1 LEEVVATEPK
11 EGLIQALLKIQKE
24 ETDQTEEEAGVAKQK
39 VKAEVVTKGE
49 AEEVKQ
55 EEAKEMVVKKEMA
68 KEVKQG
74 QEVVRKKMTAIKA
87 PPPIPTTTTP
97 TTTTTRDAKKVKPE
111 VKEEKE
117 EESEVEVVSGSW
129 KHAKKVKPEVKEEKE
144 EESEVEFVSGSWEH
158 AKKVKPEVKEEKEEE
173 SEVEWM
179 RGSWKHAKNV
189 KPEVKE
195 EKEEE
200 PEVELVSGSFGVV
213 VTKVL
218 EARCHEKQEEVE
230 NLQMAVTELA
240 FVSATEYVEYMEEAE
255 DIIKGFEACK
265 SSWYRSTPCTNIPTP
280 LIQREN
286 RIFHSILDGT

>member
-1 LEEVVATEPK
+1 MSTTSITTETTSIPTRQQSFLEEVVETEPK
-11 EGLIQALLKIQKE
+11 EGLIQALLKIKKE

-74 QEVVRKKMTAIKA
+74 PEVVRKKMTAIKA
-87 PPPIPTTTTP
+87 PPPKP
-97 TTTTTRDAKKVKPE
+97 TTTTTPKTTTTRNAKKVKPE

-129 KHAKKVKPEVKEEKE
+129 K
-144 EESEVEFVSGSWEH
+144 H

-213 VTKVL
+213 VEKVL

-255 DIIKGFEACK
+255 DIIKGFAAWK